1 MIVFLGYLL
10 HFLFIKLFPSRASS
24 RTVRH
29 IEDTDLLWL
38 KSLPCS
44 DNVRLIWC
52 DPNLQREND
61 IQNCLKE
68 IDRNALF
75 ITDVSL
81 CQTVV
86 QEIPRN
92 ECKSIFLILSGSLAE
107 ELLPHVTSDVYTI
120 FIFCFDQTNYL
131 HLKDRPKIDM
141 ISDSSSMLIERI
153 KECLTAVEQRYSM
166 EHRQES
172 LRNLSKEGA
181 AFIWF
186 HCLRNVVRRF
196 DKSDSAKEDMMKRF
210 REYFKDNPKQLRRL
224 TEFSL
229 NYEADHCLWWYTQPA
244 FISDVLNKTLRA
256 FDIDGLFGL
265 RYCIADL
272 CQLLEEQPRLTRPLL
287 VYRAV
292 LMDREKFEELTRTIN
307 VNDLI
312 SMRGF
317 LSTSSKFDVAERFGL
332 NDTNDPKKVEVMYK
346 IEVPLGLNH
355 IVCADIGIYSQFS
368 QEEEILFDLDS
379 AFEFIGIIQDSTRID
394 RWIIQLRATDRG
406 ADLANKYIADS
417 NRELGLSSADT
428 LFGKLLMDMGN
439 ADKAIDYFQSM
450 LNSSSGEQTDVST
463 IQSRTKRSIA
473 MNNIGHAWYYKGD
486 YQRAL
491 HWFDSAL
498 DTQQQD
504 PKLISQIANTI
515 NNKGVLYMMNAEH
528 TLAFDAFEQA
538 VDIYSQSDNYEGL
551 AAAFENVGTIKD
563 QIGEYEEALELYRRA
578 DEAMRLAHIHDRHP
592 MIAENKMKTAIVYVK
607 QAQWEDALNVLN
619 EVKDIRQT
627 ILPPAHVDLGR
638 TWFMIG
644 IVLRNQ
650 QRYQEAFEHF
660 QRALAIYMKS
670 YTSEHRYIA
679 DVYNSMANLKSVQD
693 QFNEALPLYEQ
704 AKEHFQKCHRTDE
717 HHDIARVLNN
727 MGQAHR
733 HLGNLSEAINY
744 LEKALHMRQKTVGIE
759 HPDTATTWA
768 NLGLAHKANNDLKT
782 ALACV
787 QQGLIIRRSRLRPS
801 HEDLQATEEFVAELE
816 QEIVSQS
823 A

>member
-1 MIVFLGYLL
+1 MIVLLGYLL

-24 RTVRH
+24 HTVRR
-29 IEDTDLLWL
+29 IEDADLLWL

-61 IQNCLKE
+61 IRECLKE

-86 QEIPRN
+86 QQIHRN

-120 FIFCFDQTNYL
+120 FIFCFDQTPYL
-131 HLKDRPKIDM
+131 HLIDRPKIDM

-153 KECLTAVEQRYSM
+153 KQCLTAVEQRYSM

-210 REYFKDNPKQLRRL
+210 REYFKDNSKQLQRL

-256 FDIDGLFGL
+256 FDIEALFDL

-292 LMDREKFEELTRTIN
+292 LMAREKFEELTMTVN

-317 LSTSSKFDVAERFGL
+317 LSTSSKLDVAERFGL
-332 NDTNDPKKVEVMYK
+332 NDANDPKKVEVLYK
-346 IEVPLGLNH
+346 IEVPIGLNH
-355 IVCADIGIYSQFS
+355 IVCADIGRYSQFS

-379 AFEFIGIIQDSTRID
+379 AFEFIGIIQDSTKID

-417 NRELGLSSADT
+417 NRELGLSSADI
-428 LFGKLLMDMGN
+428 LFGKLLIDMGN

-473 MNNIGHAWYYKGD
+473 MNHIGHAWFYRGD

-498 DTQQQD
+498 DVQQQD

-551 AAAFENVGTIKD
+551 ATTFGNMGTIKD
-563 QIGEYEEALELYRRA
+563 QMGEYEEALQLYRRV

-592 MIAENKMKTAIVYVK
+592 MVAENKMKIAFVYVN
-607 QAQWEDALNVLN
+607 QAQWQDALNILN

-627 ILPPAHVDLGR
+627 ILPPSHVDMGR
-638 TWFMIG
+638 TWFIIG

-650 QRYQEAFEHF
+650 NRYQEAFEHF
-660 QRALAIYMKS
+660 QRALAIYTNS

-704 AKEHFQKCHRTDE
+704 AKEHFRKCHGTDE

-744 LEKALHMRQKTVGIE
+744 LEEALHMRKKTLGIE
-759 HPDTATTWA
+759 HPDTATTWV

-782 ALACV
+782 ALACA
-787 QQGLIIRRSRLRPS
+787 QQGLIIRRNRL
-801 HEDLQATEEFVAELE
+801 
-816 QEIVSQS
+816 
-823 A
+823 